1 MKRWAVPPLRVRVSK
16 CQGTSAGIYM
26 IMIHDSHP
34 RPQRLNRVSLGCADS
49 QRLIT
54 LIPNREHG
62 EREDGFRSGLDFSS
76 NATRS
81 LGWLGGVR
89 MDRRDGEPATHRATE
104 PRPEPWRVCYPGK
117 SDSARSAHTSPGC
130 SGERKER
137 HAAAARHEA
146 RQSHLGHEWGV
157 MQLHVLQHTCPI

>member
-16 CQGTSAGIYM
+16 CQSTSAGIYM
-26 IMIHDSHP
+26 TMIHDSHP

-104 PRPEPWRVCYPGK
+104 LNMSRAP
-117 SDSARSAHTSPGC
+117 SPG
-130 SGERKER
+130 GFATRER
-137 HAAAARHEA
+137 ATAREA
-146 RQSHLGHEWGV
+146 RTQAPAVAERERRGTPLPLGTRHGRATWG
-157 MQLHVLQHTCPI
+157 MNGA

>member
-16 CQGTSAGIYM
+16 CQGTSADIYM
-26 IMIHDSHP
+26 TMIHDSHP

-117 SDSARSAHTSPGC
+117 SDSARSAWQGSVRKCHVSNFMC
-130 SGERKER
+130 IDHSGILRR
-137 HAAAARHEA
+137 FMGV
-146 RQSHLGHEWGV
+146 QSRWHGDGTWRA
-157 MQLHVLQHTCPI
+157 